1 MNLKLKSI
9 EGEKLSLEKDKF
21 LEDNKIHDSY
31 HEFFTLETI
40 QEIEKIMG
48 TISNYTPLKINIFK
62 VFRDDL
68 SKVKVV
74 LLAMDP
80 YPQKGVATG
89 LAFEVE
95 KNSWMDKG
103 VNTSLKNMVKLI
115 YKTYMGEVPTIDRLR
130 KEIEDKT
137 FNILPPDK
145 LFKSW
150 KSQGVLLL
158 NTALTVEIGSSGS
171 HIKLWENFI
180 EKLIKFIDKENNNI
194 IFLLWGAKAGKYKK
208 YIKKSQII
216 EHNHPAIC
224 GNLKNPKDFLNG
236 ESFEKT
242 KEIVQW
248 TGMVKKNKKI

>member
-1 MNLKLKSI
+1 MNL
-9 EGEKLSLEKDKF
+9 DRNKF
-21 LEDNKIHDSY
+21 LKDNKIHDSY
-31 HEFFTLETI
+31 HEFFTLEII
-40 QEIEKIMG
+40 QEIENIMG
-48 TISNYTPLKINIFK
+48 SISNYTPLKTNIFK

-68 SKVKVV
+68 SKVRIV

-95 KNSWMDKG
+95 KDSWMDKG
-103 VNTSLKNMVKLI
+103 VNTSLKNMIKLI
-115 YKTYMGEVPTIDRLR
+115 YKTYMGEVPTIDELR
-130 KEIEDKT
+130 KEINDKT
-137 FNILPPDK
+137 FNILPPNE

-158 NTALTVEIGSSGS
+158 NTALTVEIGNSGS
-171 HIKLWENFI
+171 HIKLWGDFI
-180 EKLIKFIDKENNNI
+180 EKLIGFIEEKNNNL

-208 YIKKSQII
+208 YMKKSQTI

-242 KEIVQW
+242 RDIIRW
-248 TGMVKKNKKI
+248 TGIFEN

>member
-1 MNLKLKSI
+1 MNL
-9 EGEKLSLEKDKF
+9 DRNKF

-31 HEFFTLETI
+31 HEFFTLEVI
-40 QEIEKIMG
+40 QEIEKIMEV
-48 TISNYTPLKINIFK
+48 ISNYTPVNSDIFK

-95 KNSWMDKG
+95 KDSWMDKG

-115 YKTYMGEVPTIDRLR
+115 YKTYMGEIPGIDKLR
-130 KEIEDKT
+130 QEINDKT
-137 FNILPPDK
+137 FDILPPNE

-150 KSQGVLLL
+150 ESQGVLLL
-158 NTALTVEIGSSGS
+158 NTALTVEVGNSGS
-171 HIKLWENFI
+171 HIKLWGNFT
-180 EKLIKFIDKENNNI
+180 EKLIGFIEEKNNNI
-194 IFLLWGAKAGKYKK
+194 IFLLWGAKAGKYRK
-208 YIKKSQII
+208 YIEKSQVI

-242 KEIVQW
+242 RDLIRW
-248 TGMVKKNKKI
+248 TGKITT

>member
-1 MNLKLKSI
+1 MNLDRI
-9 EGEKLSLEKDKF
+9 KF

-31 HEFFTLETI
+31 HEFFTLEI
-40 QEIEKIMG
+40 IREIEKILG
-48 TISNYTPLKINIFK
+48 VINNYTPAKKDIFK

-80 YPQKGVATG
+80 YPQEGVATG

-95 KNSWMDKG
+95 KDSWMDKG

-115 YKTYMGEVPTIDRLR
+115 YKTYTGEIPAIDRLR
-130 KEIEDKT
+130 GEIKDKT
-137 FNILPPDK
+137 FDILPPNE

-150 KSQGVLLL
+150 ESQGVLLL
-158 NTALTVEIGSSGS
+158 NTALTVEIGNSGS
-171 HIKLWENFI
+171 HIKLWENFT
-180 EKLIKFIDKENNNI
+180 EKLIGFIEGKNNNI
-194 IFLLWGAKAGKYKK
+194 IFLLWGAKAAKYKK
-208 YIKKSQII
+208 YIEKSQTI

-242 KEIVQW
+242 RDLIHW
-248 TGMVKKNKKI
+248 TGKATTKLI

>member
-1 MNLKLKSI
+1 MNF
-9 EGEKLSLEKDKF
+9 DRNKF

-31 HEFFTLETI
+31 HEFFTLEII
-40 QEIEKIMG
+40 QEIEKIME
-48 TISNYTPLKINIFK
+48 TISNYTPVKADVFK

-80 YPQKGVATG
+80 YPQEGVATG

-115 YKTYMGEVPTIDRLR
+115 YKTYMRDIPTVDRLR
-130 KEIEDKT
+130 KEINDKT
-137 FNILPPDK
+137 FDILPPNK

-158 NTALTVEIGSSGS
+158 NTALTVEVGNSGS
-171 HIKLWENFI
+171 HIKLWGNFTEKLIGFI
-180 EKLIKFIDKENNNI
+180 EKKNNNI

-208 YIKKSQII
+208 YIEKSQVI

-242 KEIVQW
+242 RDIINW
-248 TGMVKKNKKI
+248 TGKITT

>member
-1 MNLKLKSI
+1 MNLDKN
-9 EGEKLSLEKDKF
+9 KF
-21 LEDNKIHDSY
+21 LKDNKIHDSY
-31 HEFFTLETI
+31 HEFFTLEVI
-40 QEIEKIMG
+40 QEIEKIMEV
-48 TISNYTPLKINIFK
+48 ISNYTPVKADIFK

-95 KNSWMDKG
+95 KDSWMDKG
-103 VNTSLKNMVKLI
+103 VNTSLKNMMKLI
-115 YKTYMGEVPTIDRLR
+115 YKTYMGEVPSIDKLR
-130 KEIEDKT
+130 QEINDKT
-137 FNILPPDK
+137 FDILPPNE

-150 KSQGVLLL
+150 ESQGVLLL
-158 NTALTVEIGSSGS
+158 NTALTVEVGNSGS
-171 HIKLWENFI
+171 HIKLWGNFTKKLIGFI
-180 EKLIKFIDKENNNI
+180 EEKKNNI

-208 YIKKSQII
+208 YIEKSKII

-242 KEIVQW
+242 RDLIQW
-248 TGMVKKNKKI
+248 TGKVIT

>member
-1 MNLKLKSI
+1 MNL
-9 EGEKLSLEKDKF
+9 DRNKF

-31 HEFFTLETI
+31 HEFFTLEI
-40 QEIEKIMG
+40 IHEIEGIMG
-48 TISNYTPLKINIFK
+48 TISNYTPPKKDIFK

-68 SKVKVV
+68 SRVRVV

-80 YPQKGVATG
+80 YPQEGVATG

-95 KNSWMDKG
+95 KDSWMDKG

-115 YKTYMGEVPTIDRLR
+115 YKTYIGEIPAIDRLR
-130 KEIEDKT
+130 SEIKDKT
-137 FNILPPDK
+137 FEILPPNE

-150 KSQGVLLL
+150 ESQGVLLL
-158 NTALTVEIGSSGS
+158 NTALTVEIGKSGS
-171 HIKLWENFI
+171 HIKLWENFT
-180 EKLIKFIDKENNNI
+180 EKLIGFLERKNNNL

-208 YIKKSQII
+208 YIERSQII

-224 GNLKNPKDFLNG
+224 GNLKNQKDFLNG

-242 KEIVQW
+242 REIIDW
-248 TGMVKKNKKI
+248 TGKITT

>member
-1 MNLKLKSI
+1 LNLDKN
-9 EGEKLSLEKDKF
+9 KF

-31 HEFFTLETI
+31 HEFFTLEII

-48 TISNYTPLKINIFK
+48 SISNYTPTKKDIFK

-68 SKVKVV
+68 SRVKIV

-95 KNSWMDKG
+95 KDSWMDKG
-103 VNTSLKNMVKLI
+103 VNTSLKNIVKLI
-115 YKTYMGEVPTIDRLR
+115 YKTYVGEIPTIDILR
-130 KEIEDKT
+130 DKINDKV
-137 FNILPPDK
+137 FDILPPNE

-158 NTALTVEIGSSGS
+158 NTALTVEVGNSGS
-171 HIKLWENFI
+171 HIKLWENFT
-180 EKLIKFIDKENNNI
+180 EKLIGFIEEKNNNL
-194 IFLLWGAKAGKYKK
+194 IFLLWGAKALKYKK

-242 KEIVQW
+242 RNFIQW
-248 TGMVKKNKKI
+248 TGKSK

>member
-1 MNLKLKSI
+1 LNL
-9 EGEKLSLEKDKF
+9 ERNKF

-31 HEFFTLETI
+31 HEFFTLEI
-40 QEIEKIMG
+40 IEEIDKIME
-48 TISNYTPLKINIFK
+48 TITNYTPVKTNIFK

-68 SKVKVV
+68 RKMKIV

-95 KNSWMDKG
+95 KVSWMDKE

-115 YKTYMGEVPTIDRLR
+115 YKTYMGEIPTIDRLR
-130 KEIEDKT
+130 KEIDDKT
-137 FNILPPDK
+137 FNILPPNK

-158 NTALTVEIGSSGS
+158 NTALTVEIGNSGS

-180 EKLIKFIDKENNNI
+180 EKLIKFIEKENNDL

-208 YIKKSQII
+208 YIERSQII

-242 KEIVQW
+242 KDIIQW
-248 TGMVKKNKKI
+248 TGKIKNEKKLELK

>member
-1 MNLKLKSI
+1 MNLDKN
-9 EGEKLSLEKDKF
+9 KF

-31 HEFFTLETI
+31 HEFFTLEII
-40 QEIEKIMG
+40 QEIEKIME
-48 TISNYTPLKINIFK
+48 TISNYTPAKKDIFK

-68 SKVKVV
+68 NRVKVV

-95 KNSWMDKG
+95 KDSWMDKG

-115 YKTYMGEVPTIDRLR
+115 YKTYMGEIPTVDRLR
-130 KEIEDKT
+130 KEISDKT
-137 FNILPPDK
+137 FDILPPNE

-150 KSQGVLLL
+150 ESQGVLLL
-158 NTALTVEIGSSGS
+158 NTALTVEIGNSGS
-171 HIKLWENFI
+171 HIKLWGNFTEKLIGFI
-180 EKLIKFIDKENNNI
+180 EKKNNNI

-208 YIKKSQII
+208 YIEKSQII

-242 KEIVQW
+242 RDLVQW
-248 TGMVKKNKKI
+248 TGKV